1 MKLKILAAV
10 ITSALCLCS
19 CSSSS
24 GAKPCDVDEKFSSS
38 VKITQDD
45 KEYTAKLS
53 RADADIWE
61 LAFSAPDTVAGLKL
75 GFTGNICT
83 LELEGLKYEL
93 DRKNVSQYSM
103 ASLCCGAME
112 QLINKRDLTCSSD
125 GDTLTEKGSING
137 REFSAVFEG
146 GKIKE
151 LTFSGQLRC
160 EF

>member
-1 MKLKILAAV
+1 MKNFLLTLTLSAAM
-10 ITSALCLCS
+10 LCS
-19 CSSSS
+19 CSSGGS
-24 GAKPCDVDEKFSSS
+24 AKPCDVDEKFSSD

-45 KEYTAKLS
+45 KEYNVKLS

-61 LAFSAPDTVAGLKL
+61 LAFSEPETVKGLKL
-75 GFTGNICT
+75 GFTGNVCT

-93 DRKNVSQYSM
+93 DRKDVSQYSM

-112 QLINKRDLTCSSD
+112 QLINKRELTCSEQD
-125 GDTLTEKGSING
+125 GVLTEKGSING
-137 REFSAVFEG
+137 HDFSAVFED

-151 LTFSGQLRC
+151 LTVSGQLRC